1 MEAVRSPTAPEPCR
15 ACQHPRTSGRTVT
28 VAATTLESLQREAE
42 EGCVTCGI
50 FAPAIQVLI
59 SEESKTRPGAR
70 DTPNVEGTR
79 VNLEFQM
86 SYLGDS
92 LNVSVVPLG
101 LRISFFATECQFP
114 PQALSFCPPY
124 MAGR

>member
-1 MEAVRSPTAPEPCR
+1 
-15 ACQHPRTSGRTVT
+15 VT

-42 EGCVTCGI
+42 KGCVTCGI
-50 FAPAIQVLI
+50 FAPAIKVLI
-59 SEESKTRPGAR
+59 SEESKTKSEAK
-70 DTPNVEGTR
+70 DTEDVEETR
-79 VNLEFQM
+79 VNFEFQM

-114 PQALSFCPPY
+114 ASFVFLPSVYGWSLTQPRHNMVTRYTAGSPP
-124 MAGR
+124 RTVHPD